1 MRKGI
6 NTKSNS
12 LFNRCDNYSTMKEAF
27 DLLFEYIDVK
37 HKNVWFPFYHEG
49 LINTYKFDC
58 NIIHNDNNFFE
69 TNEECDYIIDNPPFS
84 IKEKI
89 FQRCIDLSKPFC
101 LLVPIDTLER
111 QYISTMF
118 KEKDFTI
125 IIPKKRYNF
134 INQSKSITMGFK
146 CCWFCYKFNLGRNI
160 IFE

>member
-6 NTKSNS
+6 NTKPNS

-89 FQRCIDLSKPFC
+89 FQRCIDINKPFC

-118 KEKDFTI
+118 KNRDFTI

-146 CCWFCYKFNLGRNI
+146 TGWFCVGFNLGRNI

>member
-1 MRKGI
+1 
-6 NTKSNS
+6 
-12 LFNRCDNYSTMKEAF
+12 
-27 DLLFEYIDVK
+27 
-37 HKNVWFPFYHEG
+37 

-89 FQRCIDLSKPFC
+89 FERCIDINKPFC

-118 KEKDFTI
+118 KNKDFTI

-146 CCWFCYKFNLGRNI
+146 CCWFCYGFSLDRNI